1 MSRPLNG
8 SFDQIKVGFAQYL
21 QRWRSGIYADYA
33 DTKAVQA
40 FMAKPFS
47 EAVKWAA
54 GRMVDDAEA
63 MLAAYQKNNNGVNGK
78 TTLFPVLLLAMDE
91 NFVGTGAD
99 WGGDH
104 IGRTMQQIEEGGSWY
119 GYKHV
124 MQDRRLQMV
133 IIASEG
139 GSAQSLAAQLSSFIK
154 EPSNRYFDAV
164 YQFGEYK
171 VPMPQTLES
180 VRVDWM
186 EVKQDGVKNIKILV
200 ADLTLKCSIPF
211 FDAPAAGAPNDGSAK
226 TPPGYP
232 ILSIVEHAN
241 SPSRT
246 GSTSTPDGTVWG
258 DPQ

>member
-8 SFDQIKVGFAQYL
+8 SFDQIKIGFAQYL
-21 QRWRSGIYADYA
+21 KRWRDGLYADYA

-40 FMAKPFS
+40 FMAKPFNQ
-47 EAVKWAA
+47 AVMVASS
-54 GRMVDDAEA
+54 RMVDDAEA
-63 MLAAYQKNNNGVNGK
+63 MLVAYQKNKNGEDGK
-78 TTLFPVLLLAMDE
+78 STLFPVLLFAMDE
-91 NFVGTGAD
+91 NFIGTGAD
-99 WGGDH
+99 WGGDQ

-154 EPSNRYFDAV
+154 EPSNRYFDAE
-164 YQFGEYK
+164 YQFGQYK
-171 VPMPQTLES
+171 VSMPQALES

-186 EVKQDGVKNIKILV
+186 EVKPDGVKNIKILV

-211 FDAPAAGAPNDGSAK
+211 FDAPAAGAPNDGSDK
-226 TPPGYP
+226 NPPGYP
-232 ILSIVEHAN
+232 AISGLELSSSHILAS
-241 SPSRT
+241 
-246 GSTSTPDGTVWG
+246 STTTTSDN
-258 DPQ
+258 PQ

>member
-1 MSRPLNG
+1 MSKPLNG
-8 SFDQIKVGFAQYL
+8 SFDQIKIGFAQYL
-21 QRWRSGIYADYA
+21 QRWRDGLYADYT
-33 DTKAVQA
+33 DTKAVQS

-47 EAVKWAA
+47 QAVKVAA
-54 GRMVDDAEA
+54 SRMVDDAEA
-63 MLAAYQKNNNGVNGK
+63 MLEAYQKNKNGEDGK
-78 TTLFPVLLLAMDE
+78 TTLFPVLLFAMDE

-99 WGGDH
+99 WGGDQ

-164 YQFGEYK
+164 YQFGQYK
-171 VPMPQTLES
+171 VPMAQTLES

-186 EVKQDGVKNIKILV
+186 EVKQDGVKNIKILM

-211 FDAPAAGAPNDGSAK
+211 FDAPAAGAPNDGSDK
-226 TPPGYP
+226 VPPGYP
-232 ILSIVEHAN
+232 VVQTLE
-241 SPSRT
+241 RT
-246 GSTSTPDGTVWG
+246 STSLLGETPTTPVGRIVG
-258 DPQ
+258 PAR

>member
-8 SFDQIKVGFAQYL
+8 SFDQIKIGFAQYL
-21 QRWRSGIYADYA
+21 QRWRDGLYADYA
-33 DTKAVQA
+33 DTKAVQS

-47 EAVKWAA
+47 QAVKVAA
-54 GRMVDDAEA
+54 SRMVDDAEA
-63 MLAAYQKNNNGVNGK
+63 MLTAYQKNKNGEDGK
-78 TTLFPVLLLAMDE
+78 TTLFPVLLFAMDE

-99 WGGDH
+99 WGGDQT
-104 IGRTMQQIEEGGSWY
+104 GRTLQQIEEGGSWY

-124 MQDRRLQMV
+124 MQDRRLQVV

-164 YQFGEYK
+164 YQFGQYK

-211 FDAPAAGAPNDGSAK
+211 FDAPAAGAPNDGSDK
-226 TPPGYP
+226 VPPGYP
-232 ILSIVEHAN
+232 SIQTLE
-241 SPSRT
+241 RT
-246 GSTSTPDGTVWG
+246 STSLLGETPTTPVSHIVG
-258 DPQ
+258 PAQ